1 MSAVASA
8 PPDATAVQ
16 RIGLKVFLDDG
27 AVLSPRDVI
36 PVFHRWI
43 QTRAVDGMLIDVAD
57 YAHLP
62 TGPLVLLVAHEGRY
76 VLDRG
81 DDRLGLQYVR
91 TQPLD
96 GRLETRLRTVA
107 GMLVRA
113 ARLLESDATLPGPV
127 RFRGR
132 RDRLGRE
139 RPAPGPEHAG
149 NPVGGPARVRVVPRD
164 AVGRRPLDPHPPHRN
179 GNAPRHPCAHR
190 RRGAP
195 RGPRGTPEPGDRL
208 LNGPRP
214 GRRRH
219 PIPRCHLSERSRCRG
234 RRAARTDISIANT
247 AMARY

>member
-1 MSAVASA
+1 MNAVASA
-8 PPDATAVQ
+8 PPDAAAVQ
-16 RIGLKVFLDDG
+16 RIGLKVFLDDE

-57 YAHLP
+57 YTHLP

-96 GRLETRLRTVA
+96 GPLETRLRMVA

-127 RFRGR
+127 RFRG
-132 RDRLGRE
+132 DE
-139 RPAPGPEHAG
+139 IDWIA
-149 NPVGGPARVRVVPRD
+149 N
-164 AVGRRPLDPHPPHRN
+164 
-179 GNAPRHPCAHR
+179 
-190 RRGAP
+190 
-195 RGPRGTPEPGDRL
+195 DRL
-208 LNGPRP
+208 LAPNTPETLSAVRPEFESFLRTLSDGAPWTLTPRTGPGTRF
-214 GRRRH
+214 GMH
-219 PIPRCHLSERSRCRG
+219 
-234 RRAARTDISIANT
+234 ARTAAGAPLEALAGRLGTGTGS
-247 AMARY
+247 

>member
-57 YAHLP
+57 YTHLP

-96 GRLETRLRTVA
+96 GSLETRLRTFA
-107 GMLVRA
+107 GTLVRA
-113 ARLLESDATLPGPV
+113 ARLLENDATLPGPV
-127 RFRGR
+127 RFRG
-132 RDRLGRE
+132 DEIDLV
-139 RPAPGPEHAG
+139 A
-149 NPVGGPARVRVVPRD
+149 N
-164 AVGRRPLDPHPPHRN
+164 
-179 GNAPRHPCAHR
+179 
-190 RRGAP
+190 
-195 RGPRGTPEPGDRL
+195 DRL
-208 LNGPRP
+208 LAPNTPDTLSAVRPAFESFLGTLSDGGPWTLTPRTGP
-214 GRRRH
+214 G
-219 PIPRCHLSERSRCRG
+219 SRFGIHART
-234 RRAARTDISIANT
+234 AARAPLEALAGRLNAGTGS
-247 AMARY
+247 

>member
-16 RIGLKVFLDDG
+16 RIGLKVFLDDET
-27 AVLSPRDVI
+27 VLSPRDVI

-57 YAHLP
+57 YTHLP

-107 GMLVRA
+107 RTLVRA
-113 ARLLESDATLPGPV
+113 ARLLESDATLSGPV
-127 RFRGR
+127 RFRG
-132 RDRLGRE
+132 DE
-139 RPAPGPEHAG
+139 
-149 NPVGGPARVRVVPRD
+149 
-164 AVGRRPLDPHPPHRN
+164 LDWVAN
-179 GNAPRHPCAHR
+179 
-190 RRGAP
+190 
-195 RGPRGTPEPGDRL
+195 DRL
-208 LNGPRP
+208 LAPNTPETLSAVRPAFESFLGTLSDGGAPWTLTPRTGPGTRF
-214 GRRRH
+214 GIH
-219 PIPRCHLSERSRCRG
+219 
-234 RRAARTDISIANT
+234 ARTAAGAPLEALAGRLDTRTGS
-247 AMARY
+247 

>member
-8 PPDATAVQ
+8 PPDAAAVQ
-16 RIGLKVFLDDG
+16 RIGLKVFLDDE

-57 YAHLP
+57 YTHLP

-96 GRLETRLRTVA
+96 GPLETRLRMVA

-127 RFRGR
+127 RFRG
-132 RDRLGRE
+132 DE
-139 RPAPGPEHAG
+139 IDWVA
-149 NPVGGPARVRVVPRD
+149 N
-164 AVGRRPLDPHPPHRN
+164 
-179 GNAPRHPCAHR
+179 
-190 RRGAP
+190 
-195 RGPRGTPEPGDRL
+195 DRL
-208 LNGPRP
+208 LAPNTPETLSAVQPEFESFLRTLSDGAPWTLTPRTGPGTRF
-214 GRRRH
+214 GMH
-219 PIPRCHLSERSRCRG
+219 
-234 RRAARTDISIANT
+234 ARTAAGAPLEALAGRLGTGTGS
-247 AMARY
+247 

>member
-57 YAHLP
+57 YTHLP

-127 RFRGR
+127 RFRG
-132 RDRLGRE
+132 DE
-139 RPAPGPEHAG
+139 IDWVA
-149 NPVGGPARVRVVPRD
+149 N
-164 AVGRRPLDPHPPHRN
+164 
-179 GNAPRHPCAHR
+179 
-190 RRGAP
+190 
-195 RGPRGTPEPGDRL
+195 DRL
-208 LNGPRP
+208 LAPNTPDTLSAVRPAFESFLGTLSDGAPWTLTPRT
-214 GRRRH
+214 GTGTRFGIH
-219 PIPRCHLSERSRCRG
+219 
-234 RRAARTDISIANT
+234 ARTAAGAPLEVLAGRLDAGSGS
-247 AMARY
+247 

>member
-16 RIGLKVFLDDG
+16 RIGLKVFLDDE

-57 YAHLP
+57 YTHLP

-81 DDRLGLQYVR
+81 DDRPGLQYVR

-96 GRLETRLRTVA
+96 GSLEMRLRTVA

-113 ARLLESDATLPGPV
+113 ARLLESDATLRGPV
-127 RFRGR
+127 RFRG
-132 RDRLGRE
+132 DE
-139 RPAPGPEHAG
+139 IDWVA
-149 NPVGGPARVRVVPRD
+149 N
-164 AVGRRPLDPHPPHRN
+164 
-179 GNAPRHPCAHR
+179 
-190 RRGAP
+190 
-195 RGPRGTPEPGDRL
+195 DRL
-208 LNGPRP
+208 LAPSTPETLAAVRPAFESFLRTLSDGAPWTLTPHAGPGTRF
-214 GRRRH
+214 GIH
-219 PIPRCHLSERSRCRG
+219 
-234 RRAARTDISIANT
+234 ARTAAGAPLEALAGRLDTGTGS
-247 AMARY
+247 